1 MAQNE
6 ERAQGTSQSLQ
17 TAGHSHSKQM
27 SSFKRNLKP
36 SNSKQSTSSYPTGF
50 HPSHYN
56 GIPTASTGIASLDD
70 LLGGGLPIS
79 SSFLIDEDQHGGYA
93 KLMLRYSIAQGIVSN
108 QNLIVIGSS
117 IEEGGGPKKI
127 IERLMSLDQ
136 SDEPED
142 LSSSD
147 NLKLSTEGSSAT
159 TSSDY
164 QKQNITSD
172 AVDQRDEDEDDEEN
186 ADKVK
191 SQRMKIAW
199 RYENLGHHHAESE
212 SIYQQSRCHSFNLS
226 KTMRLSTEQ
235 RSRIDCIDVNELEKE
250 NLLSTLLLQIQKI
263 IDQKRDKTLSS
274 SPPSFRIVIQSIG
287 SIGWPLMKDFMIFRF
302 FKDLEGLLQVT
313 DSPRIAIISFPST
326 YRSSDLAK
334 ILPWATSASL
344 SLQSFTG
351 DEKSQVA
358 FPNHQGAVHF
368 TRLPSPSSLS
378 PPATK
383 LSVIRSLGGSSESG
397 IGSNLGFKL
406 GRRKG
411 FRIEMM
417 GLGLDLESQNPTE
430 EDHLPTTTHH
440 HLDTTPSSSA
450 PQVSINVQNQLST
463 PSIKAK
469 SSKPKPRVRFG
480 DPSSHDNLKNTD
492 W

>member
-1 MAQNE
+1 M
-6 ERAQGTSQSLQ
+6 SL
-17 TAGHSHSKQM
+17 
-27 SSFKRNLKP
+27 FKRNLKP
-36 SNSKQSTSSYPTGF
+36 TNSEQSISSYPTGF

-79 SSFLIDEDQHGGYA
+79 SSFLIDEDQDGGYA

-117 IEEGGGPKKI
+117 IDEGGDPEKI
-127 IERLMSLDQ
+127 VERLMSLDQ
-136 SDEPED
+136 SDEPEGP
-142 LSSSD
+142 SSSD
-147 NLKLSTEGSSAT
+147 SRKQSTESSSVT
-159 TSSDY
+159 TSSDHR
-164 QKQNITSD
+164 KKTTTSD
-172 AVDQRDEDEDDEEN
+172 AVDQRDEDEDEDDEEN
-186 ADKVK
+186 TDKVK

-212 SIYQQSRCHSFNLS
+212 SIYQQSKCHSDP
-226 KTMRLSTEQ
+226 
-235 RSRIDCIDVNELEKE
+235 IDWIHWL
-250 NLLSTLLLQIQKI
+250 
-263 IDQKRDKTLSS
+263 
-274 SPPSFRIVIQSIG
+274 PS
-287 SIGWPLMKDFMIFRF
+287 MKDFMIFRF

-334 ILPWATSASL
+334 ILPWATSGSL
-344 SLQSFTG
+344 SLRSFTG

-417 GLGLDLESQNPTE
+417 GLGLDLENQNPTE
-430 EDHLPTTTHH
+430 EDHLPITTQQHPHH
-440 HLDTTPSSSA
+440 HDTTPSSPPLKSLLMSRTN
-450 PQVSINVQNQLST
+450 P
-463 PSIKAK
+463 PPP
-469 SSKPKPRVRFG
+469 SSKI
-480 DPSSHDNLKNTD
+480 SL
-492 W
+492 

>member
-1 MAQNE
+1 M
-6 ERAQGTSQSLQ
+6 SL
-17 TAGHSHSKQM
+17 
-27 SSFKRNLKP
+27 FKRNLKP
-36 SNSKQSTSSYPTGF
+36 TNSEQSISSYPTGF

-79 SSFLIDEDQHGGYA
+79 SSFLIDEDQDGGYA

-117 IEEGGGPKKI
+117 IDEGGDPEKI
-127 IERLMSLDQ
+127 VERLMSLDQ
-136 SDEPED
+136 SDEPEGP
-142 LSSSD
+142 SSSD
-147 NLKLSTEGSSAT
+147 SRKQSTESSSVT
-159 TSSDY
+159 TSSDHR
-164 QKQNITSD
+164 KKTTTSD
-172 AVDQRDEDEDDEEN
+172 AVDQRDEDEDEDDEEN
-186 ADKVK
+186 TDKVK

-212 SIYQQSRCHSFNLS
+212 SIYQQSKCHSFNLS

-250 NLLSTLLLQIQKI
+250 NLSSNLLLQIQRI
-263 IDQKRDKTLSS
+263 INQKRDKTLSS

-287 SIGWPLMKDFMIFRF
+287 SIGWPSMKDFMIFRF

-334 ILPWATSASL
+334 ILPWATSGSL
-344 SLQSFTG
+344 SLRSFTG

-417 GLGLDLESQNPTE
+417 GLGLDLENQNPTE
-430 EDHLPTTTHH
+430 EFTNNYPTT
-440 HLDTTPSSSA
+440 SSS
-450 PQVSINVQNQLST
+450 S
-463 PSIKAK
+463 
-469 SSKPKPRVRFG
+469 
-480 DPSSHDNLKNTD
+480 
-492 W
+492 